1 MLPNL
6 LLDTTSFP
14 VHLLVLFCFRRHLS
28 LVFGAKTPDP
38 LPGSNLLESWPEASR
53 GSQPARLLVDSF
65 QQPAAHPYLLRRREG
80 NPAVIPGKRN
90 ML

>member
-38 LPGSNLLESWPEASR
+38 LPGSNLPESWPEAALGPRPGAPSLPVCLLILSS
-53 GSQPARLLVDSF
+53 SQ
-65 QQPAAHPYLLRRREG
+65 LR
-80 NPAVIPGKRN
+80 IHIY
-90 ML
+90 